1 MKRFSFNLQKLL
13 QLREFEEKNAK
24 TALAAAV
31 SEAERIKNELK
42 SVALERVRV
51 NKTRNEN
58 VDTLFLITLEHY
70 VNRLDVRKEELLEN
84 LAEAELLI
92 EQRRTVFAAAMQKR
106 SVLDKLK
113 EKQYAVWRKESTK
126 AEESA
131 LEDAFRK
138 N

>member
-31 SEAERIKNELK
+31 SEAERIKNEFK

-92 EQRRTVFAAAMQKR
+92 EQRRAVFAAAMQKR

-113 EKQYAVWRKESTK
+113 EKQYAAWRKETAK

>member
-42 SVALERVRV
+42 SIALERVRV

-92 EQRRTVFAAAMQKR
+92 EQRRAVFAAAMQKR

-113 EKQYAVWRKESTK
+113 EKQYLTWRKENAK

>member
-92 EQRRTVFAAAMQKR
+92 EQRRVLFAAAMQKR

-113 EKQYAVWRKESTK
+113 EKQYLTWRKENAK

>member
-42 SVALERVRV
+42 SIAVERVRV

-92 EQRRTVFAAAMQKR
+92 EQRRAVFAAAMQKR

-113 EKQYAVWRKESTK
+113 EKQYAAWRKENAK
-126 AEESA
+126 VEESA